1 MPAEMRKIEELTEE
15 GEWVSLK
22 AKALQLWEPRSD
34 AIAQVGLLGD
44 ETGKLKFVSWKKS
57 QLPELREGESYL
69 FKGVVVD
76 VWNGQSQVNL
86 NSRTKITKL
95 DEAIEAGGNGGIEG
109 RVTRIVPK
117 SGYIERC
124 PECNRVLVND
134 HCPVHL
140 DVEPVED
147 FRVKVALDSTRKV
160 MVANG
165 EVAERLTDIDLE
177 MAKEMDDEDL
187 GCLLDVK
194 LVGNRYRFNGADF
207 GENFTVDSFE
217 KIEE

>member
-1 MPAEMRKIEELTEE
+1 MPADMRKIEELRQK

-22 AKALQLWEPRSD
+22 AKAIQLWEPNSD
-34 AIAQVGLLGD
+34 AISQVGLLGD

-69 FKGVVVD
+69 LKGVVVD
-76 VWNGQSQVNL
+76 VWNGASQVNL
-86 NSRTKITKL
+86 NSRTKITRI
-95 DEAIEAGGNGGIEG
+95 DEDIAVGNDEGIEG

-140 DVEPVED
+140 DVYPVED
-147 FRVKVALDSTRKV
+147 FRVKAALDSTRKV

-165 EVAERLTDIDLE
+165 EVAEKLTDIDIE
-177 MAKEMDDEDL
+177 MAKEMDTEDL
-187 GCLLDVK
+187 DCLLDVK
-194 LVGNRYRFNGADF
+194 LVGKLFRFHGTDF
-207 GENFTVDSFE
+207 GDNFTVESFE
-217 KIEE
+217 QIEE

>member
-1 MPAEMRKIEELTEE
+1 MPADMRKIEELKQK

-22 AKALQLWEPRSD
+22 AKAIRLWDPHSD
-34 AIAQVGLLGD
+34 VIAQVGLLAD
-44 ETGKLKFVSWKKS
+44 ETGTLKFVSWKKS
-57 QLPELREGESYL
+57 QLPPLQEGESYL
-69 FKGVVVD
+69 LKGVVVD

-95 DEAIEAGGNGGIEG
+95 DEDIDARGEEGIEG
-109 RVTRIVPK
+109 RIMRIVPK

-124 PECNRVLVND
+124 PECNRVLVNN

-147 FRVKVALDSTRKV
+147 FRIKAALDSAQKV
-160 MVANG
+160 VVANG
-165 EVAERLTDIDLE
+165 EVAEKWTNIDLE

-187 GCLLDVK
+187 DCLLEVK
-194 LVGNRYRFNGADF
+194 LVGKKFRFSGADF
-207 GENFTVDSFE
+207 GENFTVESVE
-217 KIEE
+217 RVEE